1 MRLPPAWLA
10 LGAAVLLAYG
20 PAFPPAFHF
29 DDYHLVVGNP
39 DVADWAA
46 WAASM
51 PGIRPLT
58 KASLV
63 LGRVGSDGAAGLVAF
78 SIGCH
83 LVATLL
89 LWALVRDLLPAIAPG
104 EATSAPV
111 ALVAALVFA
120 LHPAQTE
127 AVTYVAG
134 RSVVLSGVLCLAAAL
149 LHLRTADRLPAALAS
164 PALFALALAAR
175 ETAWVLPLVLL
186 LLDAAR
192 GRRWRESLWRTR
204 WHWPVLA
211 AALALAAASPTYRRL
226 LATSLAV
233 RGPLENLFAQVQ
245 GIGYLIGHPLV
256 TLRVNFDP
264 DVAVPAQPDAAWF
277 ASAALL
283 AVLAGTAV
291 LAWPRRRWL
300 ALGIGWFFLQ
310 LLPTNGLVARFD
322 LVNDRQLYLA
332 LAGPALV
339 VAVALAYLPQR
350 PARVAAALLVL
361 VLGLATAVRNT
372 DYRSEVALWEA
383 TVRASPGKARAWNNL
398 GYARQ
403 QAGDVDRARDAYRR
417 ALELDPAYARAQVNL
432 DRLDAATLPGAP
444 QR

>member
-1 MRLPPAWLA
+1 MTLPPARLV
-10 LGAAVLLAYG
+10 LVAAVLLAYG

-29 DDYHLVVGNP
+29 DDYHLVVGNA

-63 LGRVGSDGAAGLVAF
+63 LCRTWSDGAAGFVAF

-83 LVATLL
+83 LLATLL
-89 LWALVRDLLPAIAPG
+89 LWALVRDLLPAIAPPG
-104 EATSAPV
+104 VASGSV
-111 ALVAALVFA
+111 ALLAALVFA

-134 RSVVLSGVLCLAAAL
+134 RSVVLSGMLCLAAAL
-149 LHLRTADRLPAALAS
+149 LYLRSADRLPAALAS

-175 ETAWVLPLVLL
+175 ETAWTLPFALL

-192 GRRWRESLWRTR
+192 GRRWRETVWRTR
-204 WHWPVLA
+204 WHWLVLGTG
-211 AALALAAASPTYRRL
+211 LALAVASPTYRRL
-226 LATSLAV
+226 LATSLSV

-245 GIGYLIGHPLV
+245 GAAYLLTHPLV
-256 TLRVNFDP
+256 TLRINFDP
-264 DVAVPAQPDAAWF
+264 DVAASAQPDAAWL

-283 AVLAGTAV
+283 AALVVAGL
-291 LAWPRRRWL
+291 LAWRRQRWL
-300 ALGIGWFFLQ
+300 AVGILWFFLQ

-332 LAGPALV
+332 LAGPALI
-339 VAVALAYLPQR
+339 VAVVLARLPRR
-350 PARVAAALLVL
+350 PALVAAALLVL

-383 TVRASPGKARAWNNL
+383 TARASPAKARVWNNL

-403 QAGDVDRARDAYRR
+403 LAGDVDLARQAYRR
-417 ALELDPAYARAQVNL
+417 ALELDPGYARAQVNL
-432 DRLDAATLPGAP
+432 DRLDAGTASGAP
-444 QR
+444 PP